1 LRFDFTDIF
10 HQHFFVVL
18 VAAVSARPSDPYGPP
33 PPAYPDTPAQYQF
46 EYGVKDDYSGND
58 FGHNEGRNGYD
69 TTGSYQ
75 VLLPDGSIQ
84 TVEYSVSKDS
94 GFVAN
99 VVKGR

>member
-1 LRFDFTDIF
+1 AVLSTANMFKIL
-10 HQHFFVVL
+10 FFAVVL
-18 VAAVSARPSDPYGPP
+18 VAVNARPSDPYAP

-46 EYGVKDDYSGND
+46 DYAVKDEYSGQD

-69 TTGSYQ
+69 TSGSYQ
-75 VLLPDGSIQ
+75 VLLPDGSLQ
-84 TVEYSVSKDS
+84 TVEYTVSKDS